1 MRTFALLVLLLPLGL
16 SSQVVLRQTL
26 SIGGSSGISN
36 SAQGKYS
43 IQQSIGQLSVI
54 NTFSAENKILRQGF
68 LQPLKWGL
76 PGNNPNELEMLVYP
90 NPFVSSVVVNLE
102 NTDNDKIGMFLFDI
116 TGRLLLTDDYEN
128 NTQLVVP
135 LEHLSKGVYFLKL
148 QVGQHEN
155 IKQLIKQ

>member
-1 MRTFALLVLLLPLGL
+1 MRTFLLLLFLMPLGL

-26 SIGGSSGISN
+26 SVGGSSGISN
-36 SAQGKYS
+36 SGQGNYF

-54 NTFSAENKILRQGF
+54 NTFSVENKTLRQGF
-68 LQPLKWGL
+68 LQPLRRGVL
-76 PGNNPNELEMLVYP
+76 GNNPNELEMVVYP
-90 NPFVSSVVVNLE
+90 NPFVSGVVVDLE
-102 NTDNDKIGMFLFDI
+102 NTDNDKIGMSLFDI
-116 TGRLLLTDDYEN
+116 TGRLLVTDDYEN

-148 QVGQHEN
+148 QVGQQEN